1 MQRADLYLQ
10 LLSLFEFNQQRMHAE
25 NLKNN
30 TALQKWKSDSPLYL
44 EENRLDI
51 FQAQPDTINGY
62 RTLPNATEHDFSD
75 RRIKVTLNS
84 SLSKPWRHR
93 QEARV

>member
-1 MQRADLYLQ
+1 M
-10 LLSLFEFNQQRMHAE
+10 FEINQQRMYAE

-30 TALQKWKSDSPLYL
+30 TAPQKWKLDSPLYL
-44 EENRLDI
+44 GENRLDI

-62 RTLPNATEHDFSD
+62 RTLPKATEHDCTD
-75 RRIKVTLNS
+75 GRIKVTLNF

-93 QEARV
+93 QEAQV

>member
-1 MQRADLYLQ
+1 M
-10 LLSLFEFNQQRMHAE
+10 FETNQQRMHAE

-30 TALQKWKSDSPLYL
+30 TALQKWKLDSPLYL
-44 EENRLDI
+44 GENRLDI

-75 RRIKVTLNS
+75 GRIKVTLNF
-84 SLSKPWRHR
+84 SLSKPRRHR
-93 QEARV
+93 QETWV